1 MSRSLPVGCGVVAT
15 VVPEPLKGPVGWR
28 DLVSGLVRNRDVRWG
43 GQLLRIASDPVII
56 CDETL
61 AIRHHNRA
69 FLKAIG
75 HRSGHYRGFSLTE
88 FFPGGERA
96 GIHEVFEAWR
106 QGHAAGMRFQA
117 SLVTVRG
124 PHLWDF
130 RAVRSRE
137 RSGAFVYYL
146 LARDAA
152 RPRTPATGDQGPDED
167 PIFRGLPVAVWRTDD
182 QLRIT
187 QVFGS
192 LWPELG
198 VAGADL
204 VGERFGNRH
213 DALLPGILRN
223 LDCSDVITGMSLVC
237 EMEQAGERFSISVEP
252 FLNASGRLLGTIG
265 MVRRSHDPARPG
277 SGEVALRPQHHLP
290 PTVPGDE
297 FVRTR
302 VISREAAK

>member
-1 MSRSLPVGCGVVAT
+1 MNWSPPVGCGVVAT

-43 GQLLRIASDPVII
+43 GQLLRIASDPVIV

-61 AIRHHNRA
+61 SIRHHNRA

-75 HRSGHYRGFSLTE
+75 HRSGHFRGFNLAE
-88 FFPGGERA
+88 FFPGEERA
-96 GIHEVFEAWR
+96 GIHEVFEGWR

-124 PHLWDF
+124 AHSWDF

-137 RSGAFVYYL
+137 RSGGFVYYL

-152 RPRTPATGDQGPDED
+152 RARTAVLGEKEQDED
-167 PIFRGLPVAVWRTDD
+167 PIFRGLPVAVWRTDG

-213 DALLPGILRN
+213 DTLLPEILRN
-223 LDCSDVITGMSLVC
+223 LDCSDVIPGMSLVC
-237 EMEQAGERFSISVEP
+237 ELEQAGERFSITVEP
-252 FLNASGRLLGTIG
+252 FLNASGSLLGTIG
-265 MVRRSHDPARPG
+265 MVRRCHDPALRS
-277 SGEVALRPQHHLP
+277 SGGIARRPQHHLP
-290 PTVPGDE
+290 PVVPGDE

-302 VISREAAK
+302 VISSQTAS